1 MYLFPNTLF
10 NNNMLKNSRNVQRM
24 QQPILPLRP
33 LADKIAKLYEDKE
46 VFYGQ
51 AYCQDEEGNF
61 CRF

>member
-1 MYLFPNTLF
+1 
-10 NNNMLKNSRNVQRM
+10 MLKNSRNVQRM